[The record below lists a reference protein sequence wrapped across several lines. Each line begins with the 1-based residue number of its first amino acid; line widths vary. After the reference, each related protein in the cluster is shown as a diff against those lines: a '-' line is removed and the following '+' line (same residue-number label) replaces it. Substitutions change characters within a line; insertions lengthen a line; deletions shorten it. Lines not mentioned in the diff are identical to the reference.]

1 MPERTARFWE
11 IKEEIRIL
19 GVDDGP
25 FIFGRPGKAL
35 LVATIFRGGLWLE
48 GVLTT
53 RIKVDGDDATD
64 QLVRMISKSRHKGQ
78 VRVAMTNGLTF
89 GGFNVIDGQAVFERT
104 GLPLISVTRSKPD
117 MHAIKEA
124 LRRLPNPEERF
135 SRIDRAGPPKEHHY
149 AQGRGKA
156 RIYFQ
161 AFGIGD
167 EDAHAIMDISST
179 RSLMPEPIRVAHII
193 ASGVVK
199 GESYGRV

>member
-1 MPERTARFWE
+1 VPETARFWE
-11 IKEEIRIL
+11 IKEEVRIL

-25 FIFGRPGKAL
+25 FTFGRPGKAL
-35 LVATIFRGGLWLE
+35 LVGTIFRGGLWLE

-53 RIKVDGDDATD
+53 QINVDGDDATE

-78 VRVAMTNGLTF
+78 VRVAMTDGLTF
-89 GGFNVIDGQAVFERT
+89 GGFNVIDARAVFERT

-117 MHAIKEA
+117 MQAIGEA
-124 LRRLPNPEERF
+124 LKRLPNYEDRL
-135 SRIDRAGPPKEHHY
+135 SRIDRAGPPKEHRY
-149 AQGRGKA
+149 AQGRGRA

-167 EDAHAIMDISST
+167 EDAHAILDISST
-179 RSLMPEPIRVAHII
+179 RSLMPEPVRVAHII

>member
-1 MPERTARFWE
+1 MPRRTAKFWE

-25 FIFGRPGKAL
+25 FTFGRPGKAL
-35 LVATIFRGGLWLE
+35 LVGTIFRGGLWLE

-53 RIKVDGDDATD
+53 RIEVDGDDATD
-64 QLVRMISKSRHKGQ
+64 GLVRMISKSRHKGQ
-78 VRVAMTNGLTF
+78 VRVAMTDGLTF
-89 GGFNVIDGQAVFERT
+89 GGFNVIDGQAIFERT

-117 MHAIKEA
+117 MRAIREA
-124 LRRLPNPEERF
+124 LRRLPNFEERL
-135 SRIDRAGPPKEHHY
+135 SRIDRAELPKEHRY
-149 AQGRGKA
+149 PQGRGKA
-156 RIYFQ
+156 HVYFQ

-167 EDAHAIMDISST
+167 EDAHAILDISST
-179 RSLMPEPIRVAHII
+179 RSLMPEPVRVAHII

>member
-1 MPERTARFWE
+1 MHERRVRFWE

-25 FIFGRPGKAL
+25 FRFGQPGKAM
-35 LVATIFRGGLWLE
+35 LVGAILRGGLWLE

-53 RIKVDGDDATD
+53 QIAVDGDDATD
-64 QLVRMISKSRHKGQ
+64 QLVRMISRSRHKGQ

-89 GGFNVIDGQAVFERT
+89 GGFNVIDGQAIFDET

-117 MHAIKEA
+117 IDAIREA
-124 LRRLPNPEERF
+124 LKRLPDPREKL
-135 SRIDRAGPPKEHHY
+135 SRIGRAGEPKEHRY
-149 AQGRGKA
+149 AQGRG
-156 RIYFQ
+156 RSRVYFQ
-161 AFGIGD
+161 AFGISD
-167 EDAHAIMDISST
+167 EDAHAIIDIAAT
-179 RSLMPEPIRVAHII
+179 RSLIPEPIRVAHII